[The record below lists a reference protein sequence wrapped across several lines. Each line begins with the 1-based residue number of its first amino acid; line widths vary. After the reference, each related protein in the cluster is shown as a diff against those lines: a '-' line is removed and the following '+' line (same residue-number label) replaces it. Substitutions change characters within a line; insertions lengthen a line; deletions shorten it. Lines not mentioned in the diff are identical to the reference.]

1 MHADDIGFHFNPRLE
16 EGVVVLNSRVAGE
29 WQSDKRHPLTGSE
42 FKLGEQFKIMLYCQ
56 DNKIRVFV
64 NDKYLTK
71 LKHRVELYK
80 ISHIN
85 MEGDMSVQSLE
96 FGMMGKYPDTGI
108 HILDAV
114 PNQPQPIPFPNIKF
128 HTICVIGKS
137 VDSGSEGFALNFLGE
152 DEQDIALHINP
163 RHSEQQIV
171 RNTLLKG
178 SWQDEERQLDI
189 EYPFATNCPFMMEIN
204 ADRKG
209 IHVYLNG
216 VFLFTYVLRPG
227 LGFKKIR
234 SLVCHG
240 DVIISKLSFY

>member
-1 MHADDIGFHFNPRLE
+1 MTQPIVTNPVVPFTEHVNGVFPGRTFTIVGTVLSNATRFSLNLMHADDIGFHFNPRLE

-114 PNQPQPIPFPNIKF
+114 PNQPYAIPFPNI
-128 HTICVIGKS
+128 
-137 VDSGSEGFALNFLGE
+137 NFLGK
-152 DEQDIALHINP
+152 DERDIAFHINP
-163 RHSEQQIV
+163 R
-171 RNTLLKG
+171 
-178 SWQDEERQLDI
+178 ERCLSLHL
-189 EYPFATNCPFMMEIN
+189 
-204 ADRKG
+204 R
-209 IHVYLNG
+209 
-216 VFLFTYVLRPG
+216 FTTWAWV
-227 LGFKKIR
+227 
-234 SLVCHG
+234 
-240 DVIISKLSFY
+240 